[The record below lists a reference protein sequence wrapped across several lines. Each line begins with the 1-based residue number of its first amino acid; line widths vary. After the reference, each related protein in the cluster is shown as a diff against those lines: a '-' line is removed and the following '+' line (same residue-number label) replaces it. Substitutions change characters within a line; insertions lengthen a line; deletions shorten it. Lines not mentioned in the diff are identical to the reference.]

1 MTVTLPPLVQTRQ
14 ANWQAKRSVTV
25 EARSELADWVW
36 ESWDKGYTAIPL
48 SSPMYEQSLALKTDK
63 DAVFP
68 SDDFKRREEFEE
80 VLDEVGK
87 PLTGELQALGMDK
100 LVTAEKF
107 ERLQH
112 ALGMPIIPFEDY
124 IRAAVM
130 KLEGRVATNKLN
142 PNATS
147 KQIKAA
153 LKPYEEASARKAFNM
168 EV

>member
-1 MTVTLPPLVQTRQ
+1 MTLTLPPVVQTRQ
-14 ANWQAKRSVTV
+14 ANWQAKPSVTV
-25 EARSELADWVW
+25 EARSELGDWAW
-36 ESWDKGYTAIPL
+36 ETLDKNYSAIPL
-48 SSPMYEQSLALKTDK
+48 PMPLYEQARALKAEK

-68 SDDFKRREEFEE
+68 SDEAKRWEEFEE
-80 VLDEVGK
+80 VLDELGK
-87 PLTGELQALGMDK
+87 PLTGELQALGRDK
-100 LVTAEKF
+100 LLTDEKF

-153 LKPYEEASARKAFNM
+153 LKPYEEASARRVFNI